1 MVTRNVE
8 RVKPRA
14 RGVEGVLLGLGA
26 VALLVLV
33 PLLWS
38 WLLYG
43 SGLSGSALLL
53 SGVGLCAVVTGI
65 GWGML
70 RILDGIQ

>member
-1 MVTRNVE
+1 
-8 RVKPRA
+8 
-14 RGVEGVLLGLGA
+14 VLLGLGA

-53 SGVGLCAVVTGI
+53 SGVGLCAVTAGI